1 MTPRG
6 LVHFCDSMKKSCLGA
21 PGGLTPEASLSP
33 TGALAS
39 WSWALSLPAGLVSRT
54 PQRLAG
60 ATLRDQPVTLP
71 GRALSSRWGKGGPST
86 HHRISFLVR
95 KVRAYNK
102 PQREVTCLLPPF
114 RPWPPGEGGNFRDL
128 GRRSPCSYP
137 RPGKTEVPQPS
148 DLQRWQSSKPQALTA
163 LGGSTPAQTWREG

>member
-6 LVHFCDSMKKSCLGA
+6 LILFCDSVKKSCLGA
-21 PGGLTPEASLSP
+21 PSGLTPGASLSP

-39 WSWALSLPAGLVSRT
+39 WRWALRAGVSLPAGLVSRA
-54 PQRLAG
+54 PQCLAG
-60 ATLRDQPVTLP
+60 ATLRDQHETLP
-71 GRALSSRWGKGGPST
+71 GRALSSRWGEGGPST

-114 RPWPPGEGGNFRDL
+114 WPWPPGEGVISGTWGGEAPALILDPAKRK
-128 GRRSPCSYP
+128 YP
-137 RPGKTEVPQPS
+137 N
-148 DLQRWQSSKPQALTA
+148 PQASS
-163 LGGSTPAQTWREG
+163 GGRAANPRL